1 MPIFDVHVSM
11 DLTVKAKSKK
21 EAENIAEDL
30 AIDYL
35 SNGSFGMSEY
45 LSFKAT
51 KIPKGEKRYQIDNLQ
66 EGY

>member
-11 DLTVKAKSKK
+11 DLTIKAKSKK
-21 EAENIAEDL
+21 EAEDIAENL

-35 SNGSFGMSEY
+35 SNGSFGTSEY

-51 KIPKGEKRYQIDNLQ
+51 KVPKGEARYQIDNLQ
-66 EGY
+66 E